1 MKSDDGDIPVID
13 ERIRAMFRDEVPP
26 DVEQRMQQQL
36 AAFRGRLAEE
46 HDKPSLPAR
55 LLHRKVHALV
65 GFAAS
70 VAIVC
75 AVWFA
80 MSPRPQSLYAQ
91 VIAAMKK
98 IETVHLQGWT
108 RSLHRSVSTERDKL
122 DPTTRRG
129 LEIWEWTASK
139 KASGRYK
146 RMGPVVTFF
155 DVQAEREY
163 EYQTDRDRL
172 YVRKHSHGP
181 DVSEYARMAQEI
193 KDLKNERLGRKE
205 DLGTVRGN
213 DGQQLWG
220 VRLVQEGAYKEF
232 WFNTETHLPV
242 KIVRYKKLSEGKM
255 VKWGEVK
262 ITFDE
267 PVPDAVRY
275 YQPPAAAQIEYSPD
289 IDPATEL
296 WREHKARIIASYHDR
311 PLPDPMDLIPRKQGE
326 IFAVT
331 WGRSLSGPLAG
342 YSLQPLAL
350 QMKNLSPNFAI
361 GHYILSAGGGFIPV
375 GCLRVAEEAQ
385 NVHLNHDLV
394 VKHGTSSRDQVDYVL
409 SQCDLELVELVEP
422 RNVWVAKYDGR
433 PLKPY
438 REVTAPVP
446 NPERAPRGPGM
457 ANMLQGCN
465 LKQLFHDFA
474 FYQNSDLSA
483 KHLVIVDQ
491 TGIPSGTDDGLDKD
505 NFISNARPYWGDEAS
520 IEIARRWFAEQFGI
534 TFREETHDVTIYVV
548 QGKKTPT
555 TDN

>member
-1 MKSDDGDIPVID
+1 MTSNNGDIPLMD
-13 ERIRAMFRDEVPP
+13 ERIGAMFHGEVPP
-26 DVEQRMQQQL
+26 DVEQRMRQHL

-55 LLHRKVHALV
+55 VLHGKAAALV

-75 AVWFA
+75 AVWIA

-98 IETVHLQGWT
+98 IETVHMQGWT
-108 RSLHRSVSTERDKL
+108 RSLGRSGSTQRDKP
-122 DPTTRRG
+122 DPTIRRDV
-129 LEIWEWTASK
+129 EIWEWATSK
-139 KASGRYK
+139 KVSGRYE
-146 RMGPVVTFF
+146 RTGPVVTFF
-155 DVQAEREY
+155 DVHAEREY
-163 EYQTDRDRL
+163 EYQTDRNLL
-172 YVRKHSHGP
+172 YVRKRSHGR
-181 DVSEYARMAQEI
+181 DVSEYASMAREI
-193 KDLKNERLGRKE
+193 KDLKNERTVERE

-220 VRLVQEGAYKEF
+220 VRLGYKEF

-242 KIVRYKKLSEGKM
+242 KIVRYRKLSDGKM
-255 VKWGEVK
+255 EIWGEVK
-262 ITFDE
+262 ITYDD
-267 PVPDAVRY
+267 PVPDAVRNF
-275 YQPPAAAQIEYSPD
+275 QPPAAAQIEYSPD
-289 IDPATEL
+289 IDPATEP
-296 WREHKARIIASYHDR
+296 WREHKTRIIASYHDR

-361 GHYILSAGGGFIPV
+361 GHYVRFAGNSFIPV
-375 GCLRVAEEAQ
+375 GCLRVAVERQ
-385 NVHLNHDLV
+385 SVHLNHDLV
-394 VKHGTSSRDQVDYVL
+394 VKHGTSGRDQVEFVL
-409 SQCDLELVELVEP
+409 SQFNLELVKLVEP
-422 RNVWVAKYDGR
+422 RNVWVAEYDGR

-446 NPERAPRGPGM
+446 HPERAPLGPGM
-457 ANMLQGCN
+457 ASMLQGCN
-465 LKQLFHDFA
+465 LEGLFHDFA

-491 TGIPSGTDDGLDKD
+491 TGIPSATDDGLDKD

-520 IEIARRWFAEQFGI
+520 IEIAGRWFAEQFGI